1 MREMSW
7 QLYISVQSRFENL
20 SENPE
25 ALLEQL
31 SIFVSK
37 YANMMLRILAI
48 TLLMASFFGGNAQ
61 IDSSRVYNNP
71 YTAIYNHLYYL
82 QLDSY
87 DPERAALSLP
97 NQSKGLSIKLKQILD
112 GKGMFIDLN
121 RLPQDSNYVDSLSGE
136 QIYFLSKTEP
146 LIYLERINNQWL
158 YSRTTIEAIPQ
169 LHKSVYPFG
178 TQFVTYFH
186 APFWQVKLLTIALWK
201 WLGLFILAILALIF
215 SRFASR
221 VTRGVIRRFISRR
234 IDLNSTVEKS
244 ILLISKLFSI
254 LIGIRLFLY
263 LVPMLQLA
271 PLKNAYV
278 IKGLNI
284 LSLFL
289 IILILRNIATIV
301 FQFFSKAAKKTENTL
316 DDQLLPVAEKLV
328 VIFIWSIG
336 IIYILDYLEVN
347 VTALLAGISI
357 GGLALALAAQDT
369 VKNFFGSIM
378 IFLDRPFQI
387 GDWIHFKDVDGTVE
401 EVGIRSTRIR
411 TFANSLTYV
420 PNAILADSIVD
431 NMGLRIYR
439 RFKTDIGITYDT
451 KPEVIDEFVKGIR
464 EIIKMHPTTR
474 KDYFE
479 VHLNSFGA
487 SSINILI
494 YTFFEAPSWTDE
506 LVGKHEILY
515 AIIKLADKLGVRFAF
530 PTQTIHIEEMPVGGT
545 SSTPKPQSEN
555 EAKENLNEV
564 LAEIKA
570 YFKVD
575 RENKEKFKPLGGE

>member
-1 MREMSW
+1 MLRRI
-7 QLYISVQSRFENL
+7 LV
-20 SENPE
+20 
-25 ALLEQL
+25 
-31 SIFVSK
+31 IFV
-37 YANMMLRILAI
+37 
-48 TLLMASFFGGNAQ
+48 LLGSFFKVEAQ
-61 IDSSRVYNNP
+61 IEASDVYDNP
-71 YTAIYNHLYYL
+71 YTTIYNHLYYL
-82 QLDSY
+82 QMDSY

-97 NQSKGLSIKLKQILD
+97 NNSEELSIKLKQILD
-112 GKGMFIDLN
+112 GKGLFLDLN
-121 RLPQDSNYVDSLSGE
+121 RIPQDSMYLDSLTDDH
-136 QIYFLSKTEP
+136 IYFVSELEP
-146 LIYLERINNQWL
+146 LIYVEKIDDRWV
-158 YSRTTIEAIPQ
+158 YSRTTIGAIPE
-169 LHKSVYPFG
+169 LHKAVYPFG
-178 TQFVTYFH
+178 TQFVSYFH
-186 APFWQVKLLTIALWK
+186 APFWQVEILTIKLWK
-201 WLGLFILAILALIF
+201 WLGLFLIGIFAWICAVFISKITRGIIRNFISKRLALNAIVEKAILTL
-215 SRFASR
+215 SR
-221 VTRGVIRRFISRR
+221 IIS
-234 IDLNSTVEKS
+234 V
-244 ILLISKLFSI
+244 LL
-254 LIGIRLFLY
+254 GIRLFLY

-271 PLKNAYV
+271 PIKNAYV
-278 IKGLNI
+278 IKALNI

-289 IILILRNIATIV
+289 VILILKNIATIV
-301 FQFFSKAAKKTENTL
+301 FQFFNKAAKKTDNTL
-316 DDQLLPVAEKLV
+316 DDQLLPVVEKLV
-328 VIFIWSIG
+328 VIIIWAFG
-336 IIYILDYLEVN
+336 IIYILDYLDVN

-387 GDWIHFKDVDGTVE
+387 GDWIHFNDVDGTVE

-420 PNAILADSIVD
+420 PNALLADSVVD
-431 NMGLRIYR
+431 NMGLRVYR

-451 KPEVIDEFVKGIR
+451 KPEIIDQFVRGIR

-494 YTFFEAPSWTDE
+494 YTFFQASSWTDE

-530 PTQTIHIEEMPVGGT
+530 PTQTLHIEEMPGKGNT
-545 SSTPKPQSEN
+545 NTPRPQQPSEAEN
-555 EAKENLNEV
+555 NLNEV
-564 LAEIKA
+564 LTEIKD